1 MDYFTCSE
9 INGRDNNEDSFLV
22 CQITPAPGE
31 IPLTILAVADG
42 MGGYEPGEDVS
53 REALKKISLLLFE
66 LLVLEL
72 GINCQNG
79 KEKTVATREDLGDA
93 LREAI
98 AQTNAYIKR
107 MVKNNNWHNSGSTL
121 AIVLIS
127 PPEAIIA
134 NLGDSPIFHYSRGKL
149 RQISDDHTVAK
160 ALMRGGMIS
169 SQMAEH
175 HEGKNMLELYLG
187 CDKLPPELPVHYAS
201 LNSGDLLL
209 LCSDGVT
216 GKITW
221 KQLKNSLAGDSL
233 KEVGMELINIGR
245 EAGETDNQTLILWR
259 YLGESAGYE
268 TMIQ

>member
-22 CQITPAPGE
+22 CQLMPSPGE

-42 MGGYEPGEDVS
+42 MGGYEHGEDVS
-53 REALKKISLLLFE
+53 REALKKIALLLFE
-66 LLVLEL
+66 LLVLEPT
-72 GINCQNG
+72 INCQNG
-79 KEKTVATREDLGDA
+79 KEQIAKTREDLADA

-107 MVKNNNWHNSGSTL
+107 MVKNNNWYNSGSTL

-169 SQMAEH
+169 SEMAKY
-175 HEGKNMLELYLG
+175 HENKNILELYLG
-187 CDKLPPELPVHYAS
+187 CDKLPESLPIHYVS
-201 LNSGDLLL
+201 LTSGDLLL

-221 KQLKNSLAGDSL
+221 KQLKDFLAGDSL
-233 KEVGMELINIGR
+233 KEIGEELINLGIN
-245 EAGETDNQTLILWR
+245 AGETDNQTLILWR
-259 YLGESAGYE
+259 YSGESATYE
-268 TMIQ
+268 TIVQ